1 MSDKGPSVSDEE
13 WAAFVEA
20 ARKDGV
26 GSDAVPEP
34 RRRRLRRPDRQER
47 HERQDRFRRQERQE
61 RQDRP
66 ERREPE
72 GWRTWPARQE
82 TNRRGRARRQVK
94 GVVGITLAAGLLL
107 LALRP
112 DLITDRLPEGLG
124 GPGDRT
130 PLAAET
136 ARPTQAPP
144 EEAFPDRPTLKEPF
158 KGSPALRWADG
169 AAGIELPR
177 AKAVGGL
184 SQERVAQGL
193 DMARRFLV
201 TANLDPATLRGQRP
215 TEAIE
220 LLDPRQKDVH
230 GIVDRALSRPDEKH
244 NPLWLFSRFDPA
256 EVRLVGDVV
265 KTRGRTTFVAGE
277 RPGEVL
283 IHADYTFVYP
293 LVKTRPGFDE
303 VARTVVRRQMT
314 FALYDPS
321 RILATPGR
329 LNVLRMEESAGNDDC
344 TRDGTG
350 FLHPEFSEDLAAKPP
365 RTGPEVDPY
374 DRSKDLA
381 EAGEDCHGVVT
392 RT

>member
-1 MSDKGPSVSDEE
+1 MSDKDPSVSDED

-26 GSDAVPEP
+26 GSGAVPEP
-34 RRRRLRRPDRQER
+34 RRRRLRRRERPER
-47 HERQDRFRRQERQE
+47 HERRDRHERH
-61 RQDRP
+61 
-66 ERREPE
+66 EPE
-72 GWRTWPARQE
+72 GWRTGPAWRE
-82 TNRRGRARRQVK
+82 TNGRGKARRQVK

-107 LALRP
+107 FALRP
-112 DLITDRLPEGLG
+112 ELITDRLPEGLG
-124 GPGDRT
+124 GPGDDT

-136 ARPTQAPP
+136 ARPTEAPP
-144 EEAFPDRPTLKEPF
+144 EEALPDRPTLKEPF

-169 AAGIELPR
+169 AAGIELPQ

-184 SQERVAQGL
+184 SKAQVAQGL
-193 DMARRFLV
+193 DTARRFLV
-201 TANLDPATLRGQRP
+201 AANLDPATLRGQRP
-215 TEAIE
+215 TAAIE
-220 LLDPRQKDVH
+220 LLEPRQNDVR
-230 GIVDRALSRPDEKH
+230 GIVDRALARPDEKH

-256 EVRLVGDVV
+256 EVRVVGDVV

-277 RPGEVL
+277 RQGEVL

-321 RILATPGR
+321 SRILTTPGK
-329 LNVLRMEESAGNDDC
+329 LYVLRMDEFAGNDDC

-374 DRSKDLA
+374 DRSKDLDRT
-381 EAGEDCHGVVT
+381 EKDCTGVVT